1 MINALWLLIIVPVA
15 GSLGVFFMALI
26 AGGTHGE
33 DTEQAYWDTERAYWD
48 GYAHGKAD
56 AHRLDT

>member
-26 AGGTHGE
+26 AGGAHGE
-33 DTEQAYWDTERAYWD
+33 DTVEAYKS
-48 GYAHGKAD
+48 GYEHGKAD
-56 AHRLDT
+56 AHKLDTM